1 MGVSTNT
8 MTRLT
13 QSIRLDTR
21 LQTKNQLYSIT
32 IGAAVAVGLVLGYFF
47 SQEALKLA
55 IPIFFLFA
63 SSGTGYLFVAA
74 LILFEK
80 QERTLDALIVTP
92 IRPNEYLSAKII
104 SLSILALLE
113 IGVILVTSWIIWYGP
128 AGINWLWLVLGTMLM
143 QIIMTILGI
152 IVVVRYDRIN
162 DFLMPTLL
170 VAFVTQIP
178 FLAALNIW
186 EPAFFYLIPTYP
198 AFLLLLAAFEP
209 IPTWQLA
216 YGLIG
221 SAVWIAIF
229 YKWATRAF
237 ERHIIQG

>member
-1 MGVSTNT
+1 M

-13 QSIRLDTR
+13 QSISLDTR

-32 IGAAVAVGLVLGYFF
+32 VGAALAVGVCLGYFF
-47 SQEALKLA
+47 NQEALKFA

-92 IRPNEYLSAKII
+92 LRPDEYLSSKII
-104 SLSILALLE
+104 SLSVLAIVE
-113 IGVILVTSWIIWYGP
+113 ISVILVAGWIIWYGP
-128 AGINWLWLVLGTMLM
+128 AGVNWIWLILGTLCM
-143 QIIMTILGI
+143 QIMMTILGI

-178 FLAALNIW
+178 FLAGLNIW
-186 EPAFFYLIPTYP
+186 EPFFFYLIPTYP
-198 AFLLLLAAFEP
+198 PFLMLLAAFNP
-209 IPTWQLA
+209 IESWQLI
-216 YGLIG
+216 YGIVG
-221 SAVWIAIF
+221 SIAWIAIF
-229 YKWATRAF
+229 YFWARSAF
-237 ERHIIQG
+237 DKHIIQG

>member
-1 MGVSTNT
+1 

-13 QSIRLDTR
+13 QSISLDTR

-32 IGAAVAVGLVLGYFF
+32 VGAALAVGIALGYFF
-47 SQEALKLA
+47 SQEALKIA

-80 QERTLDALIVTP
+80 QEGTLDALITTP
-92 IRPNEYLSAKII
+92 LRPDEYLSSKII
-104 SLSILALLE
+104 SLSVLALVE
-113 IGVILVTSWIIWYGP
+113 IGVILVTAWLIWYGP
-128 AGINWLWLVLGTMLM
+128 AGVNWLWLVLGTMLM
-143 QIIMTILGI
+143 QMIMTILGI

-170 VAFVTQIP
+170 VGLGTQIP
-178 FLAALNIW
+178 FLASLGIW
-186 EPAFFYLIPTYP
+186 NPFFFYLIPTYP
-198 AFLLLLAAFEP
+198 PFLLLQAAFIP
-209 IPTWQLA
+209 IPTWQLV

-221 SAVWIAIF
+221 SLTWIAIF
-229 YKWATRAF
+229 YVWARRAF
-237 ERHIIQG
+237 DRHVIRK